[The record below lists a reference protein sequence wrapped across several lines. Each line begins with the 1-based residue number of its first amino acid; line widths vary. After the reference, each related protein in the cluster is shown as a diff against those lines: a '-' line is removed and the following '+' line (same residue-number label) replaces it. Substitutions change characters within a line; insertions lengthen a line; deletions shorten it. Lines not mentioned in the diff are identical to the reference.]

1 MKRSSLASLALIA
14 VAISWGGAFVLMKDA
29 ITQQPFYD
37 FLAIRFTIATVVML
51 LIRPNIFPAFTPDL
65 LKKGFILG
73 LLLGGGYITQTVGLE
88 QTTAAITGFVTGL
101 YVVVT
106 PLLAWV
112 LLRQTIEKKVIW
124 GVALATIGL
133 GFISINGFSVEVG
146 QLWVMLCAVLFAAHI
161 FGLSVWSPDSNT
173 YALTI
178 VQLATVSMISWVGAL
193 ATDGGFQ
200 APPNG
205 DVWFAVLF
213 TALLSTALAF
223 FVQTWAQSI
232 MDASRVAIVL
242 TSEVL
247 FTAIIAVAVG
257 QEVLSLKTLIGGAI
271 MVAAMLL
278 VEWPD
283 SKSRQKIVPLEP
295 FAH

>member
-1 MKRSSLASLALIA
+1 MKRSSLAALALIA

-37 FLAIRFTIATVVML
+37 FLAIRFTIATIVML

-73 LLLGGGYITQTVGLE
+73 LLLGGGYITQTIGLE
-88 QTTAAITGFVTGL
+88 LTTAAITGFVTGL

-106 PLLAWV
+106 PLLAWIF
-112 LLRQTIEKKVIW
+112 LRQTIDKRVIW
-124 GVALATIGL
+124 GVALATVGL
-133 GFISINGFSVEVG
+133 GLISISGFSVEVG
-146 QLWVMLCAVLFAAHI
+146 QIWVMLCAVLFAAHI
-161 FGLSVWSPDSNT
+161 FGLSIWSPDSNT

-178 VQLATVSMISWVGAL
+178 VQLATVSLVSWAGAL
-193 ATDGGFQ
+193 ITDGYQ
-200 APPNG
+200 PPPNG

-213 TALLSTALAF
+213 TAFLSTALAF

-232 MDASRVAIVL
+232 MDASRVAIIL

-257 QEVLSLKTLIGGAI
+257 QEVLGLKTIIGGAI
-271 MVAAMLL
+271 MLAAMLL

-283 SKSRQKIVPLEP
+283 SKNRQRIVPLEP

>member
-1 MKRSSLASLALIA
+1 MKRSSLAALALIA

-29 ITQQPFYD
+29 IVLQPFYD
-37 FLAIRFTIATVVML
+37 FLAIRFTIATIIML

-73 LLLGGGYITQTVGLE
+73 LLLSGGYITQTIGLE

-106 PLLAWV
+106 PLLAWIF
-112 LLRQTIEKKVIW
+112 LRQTIDKKVIW

-133 GFISINGFSVEVG
+133 GLISITGLSIEVG
-146 QLWVMLCAVLFAAHI
+146 QIWIMACAVLFAAHI
-161 FGLSVWSPDSNT
+161 FGLSIYSPNSNA

-178 VQLATVSMISWVGAL
+178 VQLATVSLVSWVGAL
-193 ATDGGFQ
+193 ITDGYQ
-200 APPNG
+200 PPPNG

-213 TALLSTALAF
+213 TAVLSTALAF
-223 FVQTWAQSI
+223 FVQTWAQGI
-232 MDASRVAIVL
+232 MDASRVAIIL

-257 QEVLSLKTLIGGAI
+257 QEVLSLKTIIGGAI
-271 MVAAMLL
+271 MLAAMLL

-283 SKSRQKIVPLEP
+283 PKNRQKLVPLEP

>member
-1 MKRSSLASLALIA
+1 MAGLALIT
-14 VAISWGGAFVLMKDA
+14 VALTWGGAFVLMKDA

-51 LIRPNIFPAFTPDL
+51 VIRPNIFPAFTPDL

-73 LLLGGGYITQTVGLE
+73 LLLSGGYITQTIGLE

-101 YVVVT
+101 YVVIT
-106 PLLAWV
+106 PLLAWIF
-112 LLRQTIEKKVIW
+112 LRQTVDKKVFW

-133 GFISINGFSVEVG
+133 GLISITGLSVEVG
-146 QLWVMLCAVLFAAHI
+146 QIWVILCAILFAAHI

-178 VQLATVSMISWVGAL
+178 VQLATVSLVSWAGAL
-193 ATDGGFQ
+193 LTDGYQ
-200 APPNG
+200 PPPNG

-213 TALLSTALAF
+213 TAFLSTALAF

-257 QEVLSLKTLIGGAI
+257 QEVLSLKTIIGGAI
-271 MVAAMLL
+271 MVAAMLV

-283 SKSRQKIVPLEP
+283 PKNRQKLVPLEP